1 MTITKEVLINHISV
15 MDYKRLQIM
24 GSTIIK
30 DDEEVIAENEMAF
43 FMNPDDTPAD
53 RAEYQNLPD
62 SEQAKVDDLT
72 ALWTD
77 EVKAAYEAHLA
88 ENTPE

>member
-1 MTITKEVLINHISV
+1 MTITKEVVVRHISV

-30 DDEEVIAENEMAF
+30 DGEEIIAENEMAF

-62 SEQAKVDDLT
+62 SEKAKVDELT

-77 EVKAAYEAHLA
+77 EVKGAWAAKMA
-88 ENTPE
+88 ESTP

>member
-1 MTITKEVLINHISV
+1 MTITKEVVVRHISV

-30 DDEEVIAENEMAF
+30 DGEEIIAENEMAF

-77 EVKAAYEAHLA
+77 EVKAAWTAKQA
-88 ENTPE
+88 ESTP